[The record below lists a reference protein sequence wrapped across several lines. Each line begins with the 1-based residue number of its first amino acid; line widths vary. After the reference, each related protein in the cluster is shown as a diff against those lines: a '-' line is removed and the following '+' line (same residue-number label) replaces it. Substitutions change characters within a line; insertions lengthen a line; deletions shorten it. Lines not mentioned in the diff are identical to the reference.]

1 MFVAEHVA
9 QTPEALRAAIVR
21 IADVIVAK
29 MGEAKSDEQKRALMD
44 EAREIRDT
52 FAGVKP

>member
-52 FAGVKP
+52 FVGVKP